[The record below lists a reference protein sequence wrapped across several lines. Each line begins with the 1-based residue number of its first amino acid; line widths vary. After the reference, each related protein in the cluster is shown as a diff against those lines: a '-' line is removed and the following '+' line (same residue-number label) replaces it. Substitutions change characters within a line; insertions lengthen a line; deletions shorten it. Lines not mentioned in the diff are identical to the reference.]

1 MPGPLSRLQVVE
13 VGGIGPAPHAAMVL
27 ADLGADVVRVDR
39 AGAPT
44 FPFAP
49 GAPNP
54 LLRGRT
60 LLSLDL
66 KNVEEQRLLMQLI
79 GVADVLIEGYR
90 PGVAERLGIG
100 PDACLE
106 VNPRL
111 IYTRVTGWGQSG
123 PLAQRAGHDINY
135 ISLTG
140 VLHAIGHAGARPAVP
155 LNLIGDFGGG
165 SMLALVG
172 ILAALYERERSGQG
186 QVVDAAMLDGASL
199 LAQMMWAYRSVG
211 AWSDERADNLLDG
224 GAPYYDTYECQDGRF
239 VAIGAIEPRFF
250 AELSEILE
258 LELPDSFVNTDRV
271 GWPEL
276 RRQIENRIKT
286 RSRDEWVEISA
297 GRDACVTPI
306 LSFAEAIAHPQ
317 VTARETLIE
326 VDGVTQPAPAPRFS
340 RTPTDRPVPARD
352 DDANARDIISRWSAA
367 AVS

>member
-1 MPGPLSRLQVVE
+1 
-13 VGGIGPAPHAAMVL
+13 
-27 ADLGADVVRVDR
+27 
-39 AGAPT
+39 
-44 FPFAP
+44 
-49 GAPNP
+49 
-54 LLRGRT
+54 
-60 LLSLDL
+60 
-66 KNVEEQRLLMQLI
+66 
-79 GVADVLIEGYR
+79 
-90 PGVAERLGIG
+90 
-100 PDACLE
+100 
-106 VNPRL
+106 
-111 IYTRVTGWGQSG
+111 
-123 PLAQRAGHDINY
+123 
-135 ISLTG
+135 LTG

-224 GAPYYDTYECQDGRF
+224 GAPYYDTYECRDGRF
-239 VAIGAIEPRFF
+239 VAIGAIEPQFF

-286 RSRDEWVEISA
+286 RSRDEWVEIFA

-367 AVS
+367 TVS